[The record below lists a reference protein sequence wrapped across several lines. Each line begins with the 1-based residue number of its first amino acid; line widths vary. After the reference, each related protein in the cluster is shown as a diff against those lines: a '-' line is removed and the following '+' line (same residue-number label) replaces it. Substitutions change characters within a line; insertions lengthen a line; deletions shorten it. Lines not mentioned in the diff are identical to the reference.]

1 MIKSFIN
8 ACREFILL
16 LKNRKHSRDITVFY
30 EDKWYESAFST
41 VARPLGNIKKA
52 DGKNYRKW
60 HDENYGKMKKMILDL
75 LSRLSPNGT
84 VSIYDE
90 MQKIVEAC
98 DVPFGVVQ
106 KIVGIMIKYIV
117 TNYYGEFDS
126 EAVGEKYPWVK
137 DEEFVKKLPIPVDSK
152 VLWNLKERGS
162 TLNITQIG
170 DYAKIN
176 GLPWSRIDIDI
187 YKKIQEGVARMAGR
201 MGMFPLE
208 FEMYCLWR

>member
-1 MIKSFIN
+1 MKESFN
-8 ACREFILL
+8 KKCREFILL
-16 LKNRKHSRDITVFY
+16 LKNRKPSRDITVFY
-30 EDKWYESAFST
+30 EDTWYESAFST

-52 DGKNYRKW
+52 DGKDYRKW
-60 HDENYGKMKKMILDL
+60 RDENYGEMKKMILDL

-98 DVPFGVVQ
+98 DVPFGIVQ

-152 VLWNLKERGS
+152 VLWNLKEREAN
-162 TLNITQIG
+162 LNITQIG

-187 YKKIQEGVARMAGR
+187 YKKIQEEVARMAGR

-208 FEMYCLWR
+208 FEMCCLWR